1 MSFYRCLFCG
11 AKFEE
16 YSDDDLFEHATE
28 KDVKDSEWN
37 TEGSDYEWVVCSIC
51 RKERRSFWRKWL
63 SRRDTI

>member
-51 RKERRSFWRKWL
+51 RKERRR
-63 SRRDTI
+63 